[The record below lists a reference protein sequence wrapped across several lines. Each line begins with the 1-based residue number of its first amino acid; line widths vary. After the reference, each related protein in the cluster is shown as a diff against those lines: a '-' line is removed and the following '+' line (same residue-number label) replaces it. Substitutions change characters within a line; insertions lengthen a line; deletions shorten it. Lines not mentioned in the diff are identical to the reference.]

1 MTNKKFKDQDLV
13 DLADGK
19 IKGAKAKE
27 ILSFIKNNKKVN
39 MNEILMTLFHKF

>member
-13 DLADGK
+13 DFADGK

-27 ILSFIKNNKKVN
+27 ILSFIKNNKKAR
-39 MNEILMTLFHKF
+39 IKYRASTA